1 MKGGELNISYY
12 RNQLETYLQDIEIE
26 CDRVLD
32 IGSGDNLAKER
43 VQAIKCNKYI
53 TLDID
58 GKHNPIHIGDLNRP
72 INIAEEQFDIIFCL
86 EVFEYIWN
94 PVQAHQ
100 TIYKLLKKGGTAYI
114 SYPFI
119 YPIHNPPKIDYLRY
133 TREGIDKLLEIA
145 NFKYWVISSRT
156 ATKGKDSL
164 YVFYKEE
171 GMHPRKG
178 YSHAE
183 IGYIAEISK

>member
-1 MKGGELNISYY
+1 LAREK
-12 RNQLETYLQDIEIE
+12 LQSIE
-26 CDRVLD
+26 
-32 IGSGDNLAKER
+32 
-43 VQAIKCNKYI
+43 CNKYI

-58 GKHNPIHIGDLNRP
+58 ETCDPDHIRDLNRP
-72 INIAEEQFDIIFCL
+72 MNIAEEQFDIIFCL

-145 NFKYWVISSRT
+145 KFNSWVISARV
-156 ATKGKDSL
+156 ATKGENDLVS
-164 YVFYKEE
+164 FYKNE

-178 YSHAE
+178 YSHRE
-183 IGYIAEISK
+183 IGYIAEITK